1 MPIDPN
7 IALGVKPLEVANPI
21 NAYAQMA
28 QLQHYQQQN
37 ELANRAIQQEEAVN
51 RAYANALNPETG
63 QVDRN
68 KLRQNM
74 AAGGAA
80 SKLPALEKTLTESD
94 KAAAELQIK
103 NLEAQRGMFS
113 NLAMNPSDENVKAHL
128 QDMLINRQ
136 ISPEQAQQRWG
147 FIQNMNLAQRADYFN
162 KAAMTSHERLSAM
175 PVSPEIEAQKI
186 RIAQASRPITNIT
199 NVQEKAEQG
208 ARGKMLV
215 DQYTDISKAA
225 GNAAKT
231 LPSVESNLGILNKGF
246 DTGFGTEAK
255 TAGAKVLASL
265 GVQDAE
271 KYATNSQAFLAN
283 ASQAVLQKQLDQKG
297 PQTESDAQ
305 RITQTGAQL
314 GNTKA
319 ANEFV
324 LQVAKAQ
331 LKRDIDQRNFYDNWY
346 KNNKT
351 YDGAESAWYA
361 GQGGASLFDRPE
373 LKKYKVET
381 QAQPAAEVKDN
392 RQSLGSIFGGKKP

>member
-1 MPIDPN
+1 MAIDPS
-7 IALGVKPLEVANPI
+7 IALTGKPVEIANPV
-21 NAYAQMA
+21 NAYAQVA

-37 ELANRAIQQEEAVN
+37 ELANRAMQQEEAVN

-63 QVDRN
+63 QIDRN
-68 KLRQNM
+68 KLRQSFI
-74 AAGGAA
+74 AGNLG
-80 SKLPALEKTLTESD
+80 SKLPAIEKTAAEAD
-94 KAAAELQIK
+94 KATIELDLKKQERHRA
-103 NLEAQRGMFS
+103 NLG
-113 NLAMNPSDENVKAHL
+113 NLAMNPSNENILAHL
-128 QDMLINRQ
+128 QDGVINKEITQ
-136 ISPEQAQQRWG
+136 DQASQQW
-147 FIQNMNLAQRADYFN
+147 QTLSQMTPDQRVMYFN
-162 KAAMTSHERLSAM
+162 KAAMTPHERMSTM
-175 PVSPEIEAQKI
+175 PVSPEVEAQKI
-186 RIAQASRPITNIT
+186 RIAQASRPNQNIY
-199 NVQEKAEQG
+199 NISEKAEQG

-225 GNAAKT
+225 ANAAKT

-271 KYATNSQAFLAN
+271 KYATNSQTFLAN

-351 YDGAESAWYA
+351 YDGAETSWYD
-361 GQGGASLFDRPE
+361 GEGSKSLFDRPE
-373 LKKYKVET
+373 LKKYKVEA
-381 QAQPAAEVKDN
+381 QARPAAEVKDN